1 MNKVPIPESF
11 MIFGKTYRVS
21 FDSNLKSNHDAV
33 GCLNYTTGKVYLSPN
48 TIESP
53 RCKEEIERTFFHE
66 LIHAVLYE
74 IGSDKLSGNENLV
87 NLISSAVHQAF
98 KTATYPGGK
107 RTK

>member
-53 RCKEEIERTFFHE
+53 RCKEEIERTFFHWPFNRCMRT
-66 LIHAVLYE
+66 LYVLE
-74 IGSDKLSGNENLV
+74 G
-87 NLISSAVHQAF
+87 
-98 KTATYPGGK
+98 TA
-107 RTK
+107 